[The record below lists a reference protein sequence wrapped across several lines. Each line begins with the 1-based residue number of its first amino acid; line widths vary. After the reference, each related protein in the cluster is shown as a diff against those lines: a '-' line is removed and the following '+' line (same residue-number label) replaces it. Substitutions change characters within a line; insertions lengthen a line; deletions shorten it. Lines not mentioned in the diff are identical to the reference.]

1 MAILEYL
8 LWYLDTGT
16 LWNIRYNK
24 MKNFI
29 IEMLMYIIIGI
40 VLLAG
45 VTYLNRY
52 VNTIKKE
59 KCNNISGVFVLNT
72 SDANMSTC
80 ILK

>member
-1 MAILEYL
+1 
-8 LWYLDTGT
+8 
-16 LWNIRYNK
+16 

-29 IEMLMYIIIGI
+29 IEMLMYIIIGV

-45 VTYLNRY
+45 VAYLNRY